1 MSGREYKIFLF
12 LLNVKRTLE
21 PEIMND
27 NEQAKAYAEADFS
40 STDEEMVIQLER
52 NISRLGSVI
61 NNKSLIVD
69 IGCGPGNITERLASK
84 WPFAKVIGIDG
95 SAEMLDIAR
104 QRKEKNQILRELK
117 GLSYL
122 EKNLASFLEERFK
135 LCQSADLV
143 VSNSVLHHFHDPSL
157 FWKVIKNIGKKG
169 TIIFHKDLRR
179 PRSSDE
185 AKSLLR
191 KYQSESPSILKRD
204 YLASLQAAF
213 TFKEVEAQLNS
224 AGLCQLKV
232 FAVDD
237 RYLEI
242 IGVL

>member
-1 MSGREYKIFLF
+1 MNRIP
-12 LLNVKRTLE
+12 E
-21 PEIMND
+21 PELMND

-40 STDEEMVIQLER
+40 STDEEMVMQLER
-52 NISRLGSVI
+52 NISRFGNVI

-84 WPFAKVIGIDG
+84 WPFAKIIGIDG

-104 QRKEKNQILRELK
+104 SRKEKNQILREIK

-122 EKNLASFLEERFK
+122 EENFASFVEERFK

-157 FWKVIKNIGKKG
+157 FWKAIKNIGKKG

-179 PRSSDE
+179 PSSYQD
-185 AKSLLR
+185 AQTLLC
-191 KYQSESPSILKRD
+191 KYQSEASSILKRD
-204 YLASLQAAF
+204 YLASLLAAF
-213 TFKEVEAQLNS
+213 TFKEVKAQLNS

-232 FAVDD
+232 FEVDD